1 MNNWME
7 LQLTEDEE
15 QFVKRNAELY
25 QAAYV
30 RTLDTIL
37 DWGRSIEILRK
48 RFLSSGIQGEFTQAL
63 VQYGFTAR
71 DGGPM
76 AKSLRSN
83 LKDLFDHEAE
93 VRAWWAKVPEKKKR
107 YWLSI
112 RAVYNNWKASLKP
125 PEPPRKSDST
135 PVTKPPA
142 PVRREPEAEIDPA
155 SFSMTAQQKLEA
167 YKRQIK
173 RELEAQFEDRVRAEA
188 EQLFDTTLRSWHA
201 RLEAA
206 ERQIKEFDRQLDRR
220 KPIISRQTWR
230 AMLAGVQPDRGGTH
244 TAAVEVNT
252 NREAIEAALCGSEAE
267 QRKWALPLR
276 ADLPRSRAELM
287 AAGAKAAAERSERA
301 KRASAA
307 RKQRAAEKAQGKEQ
321 S

>member
-76 AKSLRSN
+76 VKSLRSN

-93 VRAWWAKVPEKKKR
+93 VRAWWAKVPEKKRR

-112 RAVYNNWKASLKP
+112 RAVHNNWKASLKP
-125 PEPPRKSDST
+125 PEAPRKPDSA
-135 PVTKPPA
+135 PVTRATEPA
-142 PVRREPEAEIDPA
+142 RRETQINPA

-220 KPIISRQTWR
+220 KPIISRPTWR

-252 NREAIEAALCGSEAE
+252 NKEAIEAALCGSEAE
-267 QRKWALPLR
+267 QRKWALPSGVTLAEMMENR
-276 ADLPRSRAELM
+276 AAYD
-287 AAGAKAAAERSERA
+287 AKNRERA
-301 KRASAA
+301 KRAAA
-307 RKQRAAEKAQGKEQ
+307 TRKQRAAEKANAKEQ